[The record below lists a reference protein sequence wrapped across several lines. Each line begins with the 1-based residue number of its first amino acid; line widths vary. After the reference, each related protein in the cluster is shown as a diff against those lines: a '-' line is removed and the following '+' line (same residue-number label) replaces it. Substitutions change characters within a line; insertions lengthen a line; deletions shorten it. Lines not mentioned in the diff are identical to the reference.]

1 MASVSVLLTAWMA
14 LVVIMMGLTLW
25 LLVRIWRVSASST
38 PSRDVPLMAFEPP
51 WTHDA
56 GMIPPPP
63 RIPDASA
70 RTFTSTGFVTIIP
83 ELPTQ
88 QTLGPNITNGNG
100 EGRSP
105 SDNGEGRNPFI
116 APDAPPHDC
125 SIYGSLPVGYGRVTR
140 SGLVF
145 HDPQRCQRWSS
156 DETESFDLSE
166 ASLELDANCV
176 VNEEALA

>member
-1 MASVSVLLTAWMA
+1 
-14 LVVIMMGLTLW
+14 
-25 LLVRIWRVSASST
+25 
-38 PSRDVPLMAFEPP
+38 MAFEPP
-51 WTHDA
+51 WTQDA

-88 QTLGPNITNGNG
+88 QTLAPNITSGNG

-105 SDNGEGRNPFI
+105 FDNGEGRNPFI
-116 APDAPPHDC
+116 VPDASPHDC
-125 SIYGSLPVGYGRVTR
+125 SIYGSLPVGYSRMTR

-156 DETESFDLSE
+156 EDTESFDLSE
-166 ASLELDANCV
+166 ASLELEANCV
-176 VNEEALA
+176 VNEEALE